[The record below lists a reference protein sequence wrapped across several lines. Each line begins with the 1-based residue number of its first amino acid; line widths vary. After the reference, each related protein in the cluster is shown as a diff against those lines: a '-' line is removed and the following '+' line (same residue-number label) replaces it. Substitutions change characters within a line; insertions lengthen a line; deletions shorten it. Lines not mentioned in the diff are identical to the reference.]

1 MRRIWWACV
10 VRDRWVSLA
19 RGRPMRIHSED
30 CDTPFP
36 VVEDVLNELE
46 SVTSPG
52 SAKFIPTDSR
62 PLAEMWIRL
71 VKICDTL
78 GNILRVHY
86 RVNGI
91 VPTMAEI
98 DKYAQELQALAQD
111 EVVSGDSSEELSI
124 HAHQIDLYY
133 QFVPQHDDYFLTAAD
148 VLRRA
153 SIAILYR
160 PYALSRSS
168 SLPVGAHSHWRQT
181 ATSRAREAASH
192 TNGLLQ
198 SLIELDAI
206 RYLKPMM

>member
-1 MRRIWWACV
+1 M
-10 VRDRWVSLA
+10 SLA

-36 VVEDVLNELE
+36 VVEDILNELE

-62 PLAEMWIRL
+62 ALAEMWIRL

-86 RVNGI
+86 RVDGI
-91 VPTMAEI
+91 VPTLAEV
-98 DKYAQELQALAQD
+98 DKYAQELRALAQD
-111 EVVSGDSSEELSI
+111 EVISGDSSEELSI
-124 HAHQIDLYY
+124 HAYQIDLFY
-133 QFVPQHDDYFLTAAD
+133 QYVPRQQDEGFLMAAN
-148 VLRRA
+148 VLNRA

-168 SLPVGAHSHWRQT
+168 SLPAGANPRWRQT
-181 ATSRAREAASH
+181 AASRAREAASN

-206 RYLKPMM
+206 RYLKQMM